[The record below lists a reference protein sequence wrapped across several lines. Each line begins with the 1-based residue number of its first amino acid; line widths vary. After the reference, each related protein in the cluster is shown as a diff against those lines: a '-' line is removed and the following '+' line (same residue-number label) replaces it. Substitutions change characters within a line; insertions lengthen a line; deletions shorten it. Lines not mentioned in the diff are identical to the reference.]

1 MNENIDNPKTISFPP
16 DSLNAIGVLTRREI
30 EARILSPLLQAY
42 GQAFGKE
49 PVLEIASRVIRQVAR
64 QQGAALAQEMGG
76 CSLAHFVASLE
87 NWKKK

>member
-1 MNENIDNPKTISFPP
+1 MNENIDNPEAISFPP